1 MTKIVPISITIEFGK
16 MQREVISIDLETD
29 QFGISIKKVL
39 DQMQK
44 KLGTGAIKYLDDEY
58 REHEGKGLKIL
69 GTEKRQV
76 TTVAGSLTYRRRT
89 YRSPEGGRFAPVD
102 QILGFEPYNHRD

>member
-16 MQREVISIDLETD
+16 MQREVITIDLETN
-29 QFGISIKKVL
+29 QFGVNMKKVL

-58 REHEGKGLKIL
+58 R
-69 GTEKRQV
+69 
-76 TTVAGSLTYRRRT
+76 
-89 YRSPEGGRFAPVD
+89 
-102 QILGFEPYNHRD
+102 

>member
-1 MTKIVPISITIEFGK
+1 MTKIVPISITIEIGK

-29 QFGISIKKVL
+29 QFGISMKKVL

-44 KLGTGAIKYLDDEY
+44 ELGTGAIKYLDDEF
-58 REHEGKGLKIL
+58 RENEGKGLKIL

-76 TTVAGSLTYRRRT
+76 TTVAGSLT
-89 YRSPEGGRFAPVD
+89 
-102 QILGFEPYNHRD
+102 

>member
-16 MQREVISIDLETD
+16 MQREVITIDLETN
-29 QFGISIKKVL
+29 QFGVNMKKVL

-69 GTEKRQV
+69 GNSGRIAYISAADLSQS
-76 TTVAGSLTYRRRT
+76 GRRPIRT
-89 YRSPEGGRFAPVD
+89 G
-102 QILGFEPYNHRD
+102 

>member
-29 QFGISIKKVL
+29 QFGVSMKKVL

-58 REHEGKGLKIL
+58 
-69 GTEKRQV
+69 T
-76 TTVAGSLTYRRRT
+76 SLTT
-89 YRSPEGGRFAPVD
+89 MSTRSKCT
-102 QILGFEPYNHRD
+102 